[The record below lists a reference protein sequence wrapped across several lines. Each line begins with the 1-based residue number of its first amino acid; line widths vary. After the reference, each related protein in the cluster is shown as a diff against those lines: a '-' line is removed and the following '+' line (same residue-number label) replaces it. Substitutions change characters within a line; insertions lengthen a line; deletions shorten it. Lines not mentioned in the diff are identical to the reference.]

1 MGPPLCFAAIILFGI
16 AGLAASI
23 ASDRTSYQT
32 IRAKYDQI
40 SEQLTTSYERK
51 FAAQETLIAA
61 LNRKSDALET
71 LVEQQQ
77 RNLALY
83 RQMPT
88 KTNPISEDRK

>member
-23 ASDRTSYQT
+23 AYRTNCQP
-32 IRAKYDQI
+32 IRADYDQI
-40 SEQLTTSYERK
+40 SEQLTASYEHK
-51 FAAQETLIAA
+51 IAAQETLIAA